1 MPARSL
7 KICAKLRYAAPSGCL
22 PTAAALLLPA
32 AARCCLR
39 QQSVAVHCNFSPPA
53 RLPYPFLSS
62 ASRVITQFLLTHR
75 FAALCDG
82 TFDTDRTFGVF
93 CKLCT
98 TRKNIRKKITNY
110 YNEKHI
116 ALIVLFRYCSRFQYQ
131 REQLLN

>member
-1 MPARSL
+1 MPAHSRS
-7 KICAKLRYAAPSGCL
+7 
-22 PTAAALLLPA
+22 TA

-39 QQSVAVHCNFSPPA
+39 QQSVAVHCNVSPPA

-98 TRKNIRKKITNY
+98 TRKNIRKKLTNY
-110 YNEKHI
+110 YNEKKYCFNSAI
-116 ALIVLFRYCSRFQYQ
+116 QVLFTVSVPERATPKLNSSFWATL
-131 REQLLN
+131 QLTGEDK